1 MSEIRVGNQIYG
13 LSFRHY
19 DILIVDKL
27 NMVKLDI
34 LLDIASQ
41 LAKAYSISHY
51 SIVLFGDLP
60 IEVSIDNFYLFLS
73 IAKHFFGEI

>member
-1 MSEIRVGNQIYG
+1 
-13 LSFRHY
+13 
-19 DILIVDKL
+19 
-27 NMVKLDI
+27 MVKLDI

-60 IEVSIDNFYLFLS
+60 IKVSIDNFYLCLF
-73 IAKHFFGEI
+73 IAKHFFQEI